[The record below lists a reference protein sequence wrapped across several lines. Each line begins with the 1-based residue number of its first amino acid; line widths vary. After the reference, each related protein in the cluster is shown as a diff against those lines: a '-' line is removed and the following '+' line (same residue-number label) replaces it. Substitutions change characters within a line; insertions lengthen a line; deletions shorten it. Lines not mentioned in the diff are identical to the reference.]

1 MESVQPKS
9 LRLPPVHAEPC
20 GSVSTMANVYLR
32 FDPASEGSLP
42 PRLNRLQAKLK
53 VATFYASVPQRDI
66 PTKSS
71 DFHYSN
77 LRGIFVES
85 VNLSSRCLAN
95 QTW

>member
-1 MESVQPKS
+1 
-9 LRLPPVHAEPC
+9 
-20 GSVSTMANVYLR
+20 MANVYLR

-42 PRLNRLQAKLK
+42 PRLNTLQAKLK

-71 DFHYSN
+71 DFHYSS
-77 LRGIFVES
+77 LKGIFVET